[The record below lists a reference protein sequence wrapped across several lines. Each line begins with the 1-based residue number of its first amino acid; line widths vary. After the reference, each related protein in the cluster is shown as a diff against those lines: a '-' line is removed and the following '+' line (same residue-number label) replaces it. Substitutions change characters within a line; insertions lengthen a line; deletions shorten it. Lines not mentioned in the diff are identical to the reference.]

1 MHSPTDLGGVS
12 AVNPQADAF
21 DYGAVGDFQ
30 DAAWQN
36 SMRYLEPQME
46 LQDERYAQELIN
58 KGIDPYSE
66 AGQKAF
72 RQKEMSQ
79 SDQMSK
85 AAFDALGFGAG
96 LQEQMFGQD
105 AQRSQLAQ
113 ALLQAQMGLSQ
124 RGHEF
129 DTGTLLG
136 ADQQSFGQM
145 LGLEGLNYRDYLTSV
160 DQARYQDSLAL
171 ALAGLAPGPS
181 YGTLNTGLPG
191 AEYAEYGQQA
201 DWYGDLYK

>member
-1 MHSPTDLGGVS
+1 MAQSVTS
-12 AVNPQADAF
+12 R
-21 DYGAVGDFQ
+21 
-30 DAAWQN
+30 
-36 SMRYLEPQME
+36 MR
-46 LQDERYAQELIN
+46 RGAQELIN

-145 LGLEGLNYRDYLTSV
+145 LGLEGLNYRDYLTS
-160 DQARYQDSLAL
+160 DSHRVRHTVRSTPACRVQ
-171 ALAGLAPGPS
+171 S
-181 YGTLNTGLPG
+181 MLNTGSRLTG
-191 AEYAEYGQQA
+191 TATYTNEE
-201 DWYGDLYK
+201 